1 MKHILILS
9 TFMALLTG
17 CGGGGGGSSSGSATG
32 SSGSSF
38 NARTVLMDIG
48 EAYDVYPGD
57 KLVKNS
63 EAAIV
68 TISHI
73 DGQQSATIVL
83 KDGNAS
89 IIYK

>member
-1 MKHILILS
+1 MKHILTLS
-9 TFMALLTG
+9 TFIALLTG
-17 CGGGGGGSSSGSATG
+17 CGGGGGSGTG
-32 SSGSSF
+32 GGSSF
-38 NARTVLMDIG
+38 GSTTVLMDIG

-57 KLVKNS
+57 KLIKHS
-63 EAAIV
+63 DTAIV

-73 DGQQSATIVL
+73 DGQQASTVVL